1 MFDETSE
8 TMSTEFQQVRRFM
21 KEQHTLPTLLVVD
34 DDLFV
39 RRQVSHIAGH
49 YFRVR
54 CSGSTEDIAESILED
69 VDTLVLDLNIPG
81 GDAVAFM
88 QSLAPRAP
96 QIRLSLVSGLDLKTI
111 KFTASVARQ
120 LNFRSIELLEKP
132 LTRKTLVPVLLCDKD
147 LTAEEPDLPV
157 AGGMAALDFDTELLR
172 ALQRSE
178 FVSWF
183 QPQVRLYDRAF
194 LGAEALCRWRHP
206 RLGMLGL
213 GEFIERVENGPLAMA
228 FTLYMADDA
237 IGKFKRATEAAGLGG
252 HLSVNLPVAVLEDPK
267 LASYLGSILLKHAF
281 RPQDLIVEITERGIG
296 SDTTQSSATIANLR
310 IRGIRISLDDF
321 GTGYS
326 SFEKIKDIA
335 VDEIKI
341 DKHFVSD
348 VVHSRTSQTLIHA
361 ALRIAE
367 ELDLRVVAEGI
378 DTEPVAAWLA
388 SQGNIIGQGF
398 LYSHP
403 VPEDALIAFLQLQVS
418 SVEHPDRHVSDCLK
432 ISNMKTARDGFVA
445 VQQVQ
450 PVLCETR
457 KA

>member
-1 MFDETSE
+1 
-8 TMSTEFQQVRRFM
+8 M

-34 DDLFV
+34 DDLFI

-54 CSGSTEDIAESILED
+54 CSSSTVAIAESILED
-69 VDTLVLDLNIPG
+69 VDTLVLDLSIPG

-88 QSLAPRAP
+88 QSLARRAP
-96 QIRLSLVSGLDLKTI
+96 QIRLILVSGLDLKTI

-120 LNFRSIELLEKP
+120 LNFRSVELLEKP
-132 LTRKTLVPVLLCDKD
+132 FTRKTLVPVLLRDIGLAAD
-147 LTAEEPDLPV
+147 VPDLPV
-157 AGGMAALDFDTELLR
+157 AGGTAAMDFEAELLR
-172 ALQRSE
+172 ALQQSE

-183 QPQVRLYDRAF
+183 QPQVRLYDRGF

-206 RLGMLGL
+206 RLGLLGL
-213 GEFIERVENGPLAMA
+213 GEFIERVETGPLAMA
-228 FTLYMADDA
+228 FTLYMADEA

-252 HLSVNLPVAVLEDPK
+252 HLSINLPVAVLEDPK
-267 LASYLGSILLKHAF
+267 LASYLGSILQKHAF

-296 SDTTQSSATIANLR
+296 ADTAQSSATIANLR

-335 VDEIKI
+335 IDEIKI

-348 VVHSRTSQTLIHA
+348 AVHSRTSQTLINA

-367 ELDLRVVAEGI
+367 ELDLQVVAEGI
-378 DTEPVAAWLA
+378 NTEPVAAWLA
-388 SQGNIIGQGF
+388 SRGNIIGQGY

-403 VPEDALIAFLQLQVS
+403 LPEDALIAYLQMQVS
-418 SVEHPDRHVSDCLK
+418 SAEHADRRVSGFPE
-432 ISNMKTARDGFVA
+432 ISDMKTAHDPFVT
-445 VQQVQ
+445 VKQVL
-450 PVLCETR
+450 PSLSKR
-457 KA
+457 WKA